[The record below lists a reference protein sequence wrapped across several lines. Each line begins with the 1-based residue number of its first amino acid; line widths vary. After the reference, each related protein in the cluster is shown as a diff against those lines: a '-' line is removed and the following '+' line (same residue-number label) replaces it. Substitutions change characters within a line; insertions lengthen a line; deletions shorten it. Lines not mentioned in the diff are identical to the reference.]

1 MANYTENL
9 NLMVVDDND
18 AFGDGTV
25 QGNYNANRLDTL
37 IADLPSITENFGTI
51 VEQVTEN
58 TSDIDGIKTVNATQT
73 TQIAQHTSQINSIIG
88 TRLDASYMNSSTTPT
103 IPRKHFNFL
112 FTDRIANYVPSTT
125 GTAPYSELVIDI
137 PVSIIGGAD
146 AIPFVVSA
154 CAYNNSDESV
164 DKGVIPFSV
173 NAAFK
178 SGSNF
183 RVILTTTSNVGAN
196 GKLFNGCIT
205 VSV

>member
-1 MANYTENL
+1 
-9 NLMVVDDND
+9 MVVDDND

-58 TSDIDGIKTVNATQT
+58 TNDIAIIKEVNTNQESYIEQYG
-73 TQIAQHTSQINSIIG
+73 TQIYSILNY
-88 TRLDASYMNSSTTPT
+88 RLDISYMNSSSTPT
-103 IPRKHFNFL
+103 VPRRHRNFL
-112 FTDRIANYVPSTT
+112 FTDRIPNFVPSTT

-137 PVSIIGGAD
+137 PLNLLGGTEVN
-146 AIPFVVSA
+146 PFVVSG
-154 CAYNNSDESV
+154 CAYNNSDEV
-164 DKGVIPFSV
+164 IDKGVTPFSV

-205 VSV
+205 ISV